1 MIAVTAYLSFSSSV
15 FHTIYKDMLKIIVKL
30 PNKQDTLTRQKK
42 NFEEE
47 SYHVSLQIQVLN

>member
-1 MIAVTAYLSFSSSV
+1 
-15 FHTIYKDMLKIIVKL
+15 MLKIIVKL